1 MKQLF
6 PPRARQFLADR
17 MQTLREWRPNAA
29 ATDPSV
35 TVFRTIRRRMTL
47 WYCGVL
53 AALLLL
59 AGCILYFGM
68 QQQLFRPVNAANATV
83 ANRFSQLWAA
93 TGQQP
98 CANLTGFDLRPRGVS
113 LYACYDAHGT
123 LIGNDRLAG
132 DFTAFTA
139 PELAK
144 NALASGASTDV
155 IDGGAVIGAIS
166 RYATVV
172 RDPQTHEVLGVIQV
186 GILVQGQIA
195 ALNVLLSL
203 ILVVGLITLLGAGLG
218 GLWLAGRAME
228 PARVG
233 YARQQQFIADVSH
246 EIRTPLTLLRADAEV
261 LLLDRAQFP
270 ARDAELLDD
279 LVVETDHLTRL
290 AHNLL
295 MLARLDAHA
304 LPVLHDPVELHALAA
319 QVAERVQAFASEN
332 EVTVLVTVGEHATV
346 WATGDPER
354 IIDAALILAE
364 NGIKYNQTGGSVEI
378 SADVVDGRAVLRV
391 RDDGPGMAA
400 EELGRLGE
408 RFYRPDTARSREAG
422 GVGLGIAIAKEIA
435 HALHGTL
442 TYASLPGA
450 GTTATLTLP
459 LADEPPTDV

>member
-6 PPRARQFLADR
+6 LASVRHFIAARVQAVR
-17 MQTLREWRPNAA
+17 VWCANAA
-29 ATDPSV
+29 TTDPSV

-53 AALLLL
+53 TALLVL
-59 AGCILYFGM
+59 AGLVLYFGM
-68 QQQLFRPVNAANATV
+68 QQELFRPVNAANVAV
-83 ANRFSQLWAA
+83 ANRFSQLWVA

-98 CANLTGFDLRPRGVS
+98 CATLADFTVRPRGVS
-113 LYACYDAHGT
+113 LYACYDAHGA

-132 DFTAFTA
+132 DFSAFLTSD
-139 PELAK
+139 LAK
-144 NALASGASTDV
+144 NAIINGAGNDV
-155 IDGGAVIGAIS
+155 IDGGTVIGAIS

-172 RDPQTHEVLGVIQV
+172 RDPQTHQVLGVIQV
-186 GILVQGQIA
+186 GIVVQGEER
-195 ALNVLLSL
+195 ALSVLLSL
-203 ILVVGLITLLGAGLG
+203 ILAAGLITLLGASLG

-228 PARVG
+228 PARIG

-270 ARDAELLDD
+270 ERDAELLDD
-279 LVVETDHLTRL
+279 LVTETDHLTRL

-304 LPVLHDPVELHALAA
+304 LPVRQEPVDVQTIAA
-319 QVAERVQAFASEN
+319 QVAERVQAFASAQGVA
-332 EVTVLVTVGEHATV
+332 VTVRDQRPV
-346 WATGDPER
+346 WAEGDPER

-364 NGIKYNQTGGSVEI
+364 NAIKYNQSGGSVEV
-378 SADVVDGRAVLRV
+378 AAVERDGRAVLQV
-391 RDDGPGMAA
+391 RDDGPGMAP
-400 EELGRLGE
+400 EELGHLGE

-435 HALHGTL
+435 HALRGTL
-442 TYASLPGA
+442 TYASSLGA

-459 LADEPPTDV
+459 LAAETPSEV